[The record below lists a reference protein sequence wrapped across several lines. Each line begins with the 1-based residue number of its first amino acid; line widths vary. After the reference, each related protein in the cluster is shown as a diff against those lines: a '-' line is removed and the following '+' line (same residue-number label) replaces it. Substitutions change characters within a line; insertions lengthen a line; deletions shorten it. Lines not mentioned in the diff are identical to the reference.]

1 MHSNNMKYLSYLISS
16 FLVLVAINVSPV
28 HADTVY
34 DGSGQSTPAG
44 QILTGSGTPPI
55 YIYGFQ
61 YYNGSTTGSISNVVF
76 QLNAKNGNA
85 NDLVYGTIWDYSSGV
100 MKQIATSTNHF
111 SGGSYDGNLSH
122 PNASNFEFN
131 PPLSLKANG
140 VYLVAIR
147 AVIASTSQS
156 SSGGSPT
163 QFVLYGN
170 SDPNLVP
177 SPAFSSCT
185 QNSGVELKITGALSY
200 IDSAGAVGWKS
211 CGYLVGASV
220 MGKSSPLGVILTGEG
235 YARSQV
241 VGQAYSATG
250 GYGQAYNTHTGGAS
264 DVSSSVGVNPSSD
277 NPNSSGYQLVTCDG
291 PTLPAD
297 VKAKLAAD
305 EQFSHGK
312 GPDGYVACDF
322 GGLMNQVQHIINALI
337 VFGVFIALIGFLY
350 TGYLFMTGKEDD
362 RKRGYSIF
370 PKIFWGFIIMLSA
383 WFIVHQIINWLAS
396 NASGF
401 TSLLK

>member
-1 MHSNNMKYLSYLISS
+1 MKYFSYFISS
-16 FLVLVAINVSPV
+16 LLVLVAINVNPV

-55 YIYGFQ
+55 YVYGFQ

-76 QLNAKNGNA
+76 QLNAKNGNP
-85 NDLVYGTIWDYSSGV
+85 NDLVYGTVWDYSSGV

-111 SGGSYDGNLSH
+111 TGASYDGNLAH

-140 VYLVAIR
+140 TYFVAIR
-147 AVIASTSQS
+147 AVMASTSQS

-177 SPAFSSCT
+177 SPEFSSCT
-185 QNSGVELKITGALSY
+185 KNSGVELKITGALSY
-200 IDSAGAVGWKS
+200 IDSRGTVGWKS

-220 MGKSSPLGVILTGEG
+220 MGQSSPLGVILPAEG
-235 YARSQV
+235 YGRSQV
-241 VGQAYSATG
+241 VGQARSANG
-250 GYGQAYNTHTGGAS
+250 GYGQAYNTHTGGVS
-264 DVSSSVGVNPSSD
+264 NVSSGGVSPSSD
-277 NPNSSGYQLVTCDG
+277 NPNSSGYRLVTCDG
-291 PTLPAD
+291 PEGSRSLYPGGVVD
-297 VKAKLAAD
+297 D
-305 EQFSHGK
+305 GNGQSHQF
-312 GPDGYVACDF
+312 VACDF
-322 GGLMNQVQHIINALI
+322 GGLVNQVQHIINALI

-350 TGYLFMTGKEDD
+350 TGYLFITGKEDD

-383 WFIVHQIINWLAS
+383 WFIVHQIMNWLAS